1 VTTSQPREPILDA
14 AQVPAELPSEL
25 PAGPPA
31 GLPAELPASGPFVE
45 PAGEPVLDV
54 AAAAYPSHRWGFG
67 AFLLVEAVLLA
78 SAAFVSV
85 LVGDTAPGQPLPIRV
100 VLLGT
105 MLPTMIAAGV
115 AVLITVVRGNGPF
128 TDLRLGWSWADVRTG
143 FKFGCVGLVFTSLGA
158 YVWTQLVGNANANSA
173 ISALVEDRRM
183 SISAAVVMFVY
194 LWLLGPICEE
204 VIYRGLLWGAVERL
218 QWRSEKWGRVAAFLL
233 STAVFAASHLEPLR
247 TTLLLVIAVPIG
259 LARLVTGRLPGSIV
273 AHQVNNFL
281 PALTILLSALGVAS
295 F

>member
-1 VTTSQPREPILDA
+1 MTTSQPRDPAPDATPLPEP
-14 AQVPAELPSEL
+14 
-25 PAGPPA
+25 G
-31 GLPAELPASGPFVE
+31 E
-45 PAGEPVLDV
+45 PAATAFLP
-54 AAAAYPSHRWGFG
+54 PPRRHRWGFG

-85 LVGDTAPGQPLPIRV
+85 LVGDTGPGPLPMRV

-115 AVLITVVRGNGPF
+115 AVLITCVRGNGPVA
-128 TDLRLGWSWADVRTG
+128 DLRIEWRWADVKTG
-143 FKFGCVGLVFTSLGA
+143 FRYGCVGLVFTTLGA
-158 YVWTQLVGNANANSA
+158 YLWTQLVGNANATSA
-173 ISALVEDRRM
+173 ISALVEDRKM
-183 SISAAVVMFVY
+183 SVPAAVVMFVY

-204 VIYRGLLWGAVERL
+204 IIYRGLLWGAAEQL
-218 QWRSEKWGRVAAFLL
+218 QWRSERWGRVAAFLL

-281 PALTILLSALGVAS
+281 PALTILLGALGVAS

>member
-1 VTTSQPREPILDA
+1 MTTSQPRDPAPDA
-14 AQVPAELPSEL
+14 APFPEPEEPAATAFL
-25 PAGPPA
+25 PPA
-31 GLPAELPASGPFVE
+31 QR
-45 PAGEPVLDV
+45 
-54 AAAAYPSHRWGFG
+54 HRWGFG

-85 LVGDTAPGQPLPIRV
+85 LVGDTGPGPLPIRV

-115 AVLITVVRGNGPF
+115 AVLITYVRGNGPF
-128 TDLRLGWSWADVRTG
+128 ADLRLEWRWADVKTG
-143 FKFGCVGLVFTSLGA
+143 FRFGCVGLVFTTIGA
-158 YVWTQLVGNANANSA
+158 YLWTQLVGNANATSA
-173 ISALVEDRRM
+173 ISALVEDRKM
-183 SISAAVVMFVY
+183 SVSAAVVMFVY

-204 VIYRGLLWGAVERL
+204 VIYRGLLWGAAEQL
-218 QWRSEKWGRVAAFLL
+218 QWRSERWGRVAAFLL

-281 PALTILLSALGVAS
+281 PALTILLGALGVAS

>member
-1 VTTSQPREPILDA
+1 MTTSQPRDPAPDATPFPEP
-14 AQVPAELPSEL
+14 E
-25 PAGPPA
+25 
-31 GLPAELPASGPFVE
+31 E
-45 PAGEPVLDV
+45 PAATAFLP
-54 AAAAYPSHRWGFG
+54 PPPRHRWGFG
-67 AFLLVEAVLLA
+67 AFLLVEVVLLA
-78 SAAFVSV
+78 SAAFISA
-85 LVGDTAPGQPLPIRV
+85 LVGDTGPGPLPMRV

-115 AVLITVVRGNGPF
+115 AVLITYVRGNGPVL
-128 TDLRLGWSWADVRTG
+128 DLRLEWRWADVKTG
-143 FKFGCVGLVFTSLGA
+143 FRYGCVGLVFTTLGA
-158 YVWTQLVGNANANSA
+158 YVWTQLVGNANATSA
-173 ISALVEDRRM
+173 ISALVEDRKM
-183 SISAAVVMFVY
+183 SVSAAVVMFVY

-204 VIYRGLLWGAVERL
+204 IIYRGLLWGAAEQL
-218 QWRSEKWGRVAAFLL
+218 QWRSERWGRVAAFLL

-281 PALTILLSALGVAS
+281 PALTILLGALGVAS

>member
-1 VTTSQPREPILDA
+1 VTTSQPRDPAPDATPFPEPEEPA
-14 AQVPAELPSEL
+14 ATAFLPSA
-25 PAGPPA
+25 PR
-31 GLPAELPASGPFVE
+31 
-45 PAGEPVLDV
+45 
-54 AAAAYPSHRWGFG
+54 HRWGFG
-67 AFLLVEAVLLA
+67 AFLLVEGVLLA

-85 LVGDTAPGQPLPIRV
+85 LVGNTGPGPLPMRV

-115 AVLITVVRGNGPF
+115 AVLITFVRGNGPVS
-128 TDLRLGWSWADVRTG
+128 DLRLEWRWADVKTG
-143 FKFGCVGLVFTSLGA
+143 VRYGCVGLVFTTLAA
-158 YVWTQLVGNANANSA
+158 YLWTRLVGDANATSA

-183 SISAAVVMFVY
+183 SIPAAIVMFVY

-204 VIYRGLLWGAVERL
+204 IIYRGLLWGAAEQL
-218 QWRSEKWGRVAAFLL
+218 QWRSERWGRVAAFLL

-259 LARLVTGRLPGSIV
+259 LVRLVTGRLPGSIV

-281 PALTILLSALGVAS
+281 PALTILLGALGVAS